1 MVHVRLKRFH
11 ACISFLKYNILLIL
25 CILYIYHVES
35 CYCCTHYFD
44 KRRVKRKVD
53 GKWGTVMSQ
62 MFALS
67 ILVFFLFI
75 GDVVAIRTKA
85 WVPSIF
91 ISAVLFLIGYWT
103 FFPENIVELAGVPPA
118 VAVMLIYLLITNM
131 GTLLSVQELINQW
144 KTILIALA
152 GILGII
158 TALFAIGTFLFGSE
172 TIIVAIPPLVG
183 GLVSALIMSEGA
195 AAAGLPS
202 LAVFAIV
209 IYVMQGFAGYP
220 LTSVMLKKEG
230 NRLLQQFRNG
240 EIDEKQVDG
249 GNIDS
254 DENELKLFKWMP
266 EKYNTEFFKFFRLAI
281 VGFLAYQVSVWL
293 APIVTISPF
302 VLCLLFGV
310 IATSVGFLEKHPLK
324 KANGFGFAIL
334 GLMLFILDGLKKA
347 TPEMMV
353 ELIWPLVGCILIGVA
368 GMYVFSL
375 IMSRVLKVSK
385 EMVFAVS
392 LTALYGFPADY
403 IITNEVINSLTQD
416 EKEREVLTSHM
427 LPPMLVAGFIT
438 VTIVSVILAGIFV
451 GFL

>member
-1 MVHVRLKRFH
+1 M
-11 ACISFLKYNILLIL
+11 LL
-25 CILYIYHVES
+25 LYTLLRQTKS
-35 CYCCTHYFD
+35 
-44 KRRVKRKVD
+44 KRKVD

-62 MFALS
+62 MFALC

-230 NRLLQQFRNG
+230 NRLLQKFRNG
-240 EIDEKQVDG
+240 EIDEKQVEG

-254 DENELKLFKWMP
+254 DVNELKMFKWMP
-266 EKYNTEFFKFFRLAI
+266 EKYNTEFFKFFRLAF

-334 GLMLFILDGLKKA
+334 GLMLFILDGLKEA
-347 TPEMMV
+347 TPDMMV

-375 IMSRVLKVSK
+375 IMSKVLKVSK
-385 EMVFAVS
+385 EMAFAVS

>member
-1 MVHVRLKRFH
+1 
-11 ACISFLKYNILLIL
+11 
-25 CILYIYHVES
+25 
-35 CYCCTHYFD
+35 
-44 KRRVKRKVD
+44 
-53 GKWGTVMSQ
+53 MSQ

-67 ILVFFLFI
+67 ILIFILFI
-75 GDVVAIRTKA
+75 GDVIAIRTKA
-85 WVPSIF
+85 WIPSIF
-91 ISAVLFLIGYWT
+91 ISATLFLIGYWT
-103 FFPENIVELAGVPPA
+103 FFPANIVEISGIPST

-131 GTLLSVQELINQW
+131 GTLLSFQELINQW
-144 KTILIALA
+144 RTILIALA

-158 TALFAIGTFLFGSE
+158 AALFAIGTFLFGSE

-195 AAAGLPS
+195 AEAGLPS

-230 NRLLQQFRNG
+230 KRLLQQFRNG
-240 EIDEKQVDG
+240 EIDEKQVGNGDG
-249 GNIDS
+249 NS
-254 DENELKLFKWMP
+254 PEKELKLFKWMP
-266 EKYNTEFFKFFRLAI
+266 EKYNTEFFKFFRLAF
-281 VGFLAYQVSVWL
+281 VGYLAYQVSVWL
-293 APIVTISPF
+293 APYVAIHAF

-324 KANGFGFAIL
+324 KANGFGFAIM
-334 GLMLFILDGLKKA
+334 GLMLYILDGLKKA
-347 TPEMMV
+347 TPDMMV
-353 ELIWPLVGCILIGVA
+353 ELIYPLIGCIVIGVA

-375 IMSRVLKVSK
+375 IMGKVLKVSK
-385 EMVFAVS
+385 EMAFAVS

-416 EKEREVLTSHM
+416 EKEREVLNSHM